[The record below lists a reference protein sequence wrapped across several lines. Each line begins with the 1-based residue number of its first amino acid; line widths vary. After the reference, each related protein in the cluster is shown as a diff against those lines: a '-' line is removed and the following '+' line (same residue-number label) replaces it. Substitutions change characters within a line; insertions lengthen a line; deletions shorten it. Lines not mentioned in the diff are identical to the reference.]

1 MVPPEG
7 AGRRQRTGRATGWS
21 GRSRAARVGRV
32 NVLFV
37 TLDQFRADCLSVAG
51 HPVVSTPNL
60 DRLAASGVR
69 FGSHHGQA
77 APCAPGRASLYTGMY
92 QMNHRV
98 AANGSP
104 LEDRFDN
111 VARLARRAGYE
122 PALFGYTDQGVDPSV
137 VTDPSDPRLD
147 TYEGVLPGFDPALHL
162 DGHMVAWLD
171 WLESLGYGT
180 LKAVRALRTE
190 PERPAEHSASAFLT
204 DRLLDW
210 IDHRDGPWFAHA
222 SYLRPHPPYA
232 AAGHWSTRYGRDEVG
247 EPLATDPGIHPLVDM
262 ARTLPVCA
270 APADPGEMAHLRSQ
284 YFGMVSEVDDQFG
297 RLLDHL
303 EATEQDRDTLVIV
316 TADHGEQLGD
326 HGLIQKLGFYESS
339 YAIPCIVRAP
349 GRSGAAGQVVDAFTE
364 AVDILPTVAELLG
377 QEAPLQCDGA
387 SLVPFLDG
395 SPPSRWRSATH
406 WEYDWRDMAMGE
418 HRTSGGADPRL
429 ERANLAV
436 ERTSTHAY
444 VQFADGS
451 WLCFDLAADPGWRT
465 TTEDPAVVLPLAQ
478 SMLIWRS
485 THLGGNCTQLLLG
498 PERRGL
504 WPARHPA

>member
-1 MVPPEG
+1 
-7 AGRRQRTGRATGWS
+7 
-21 GRSRAARVGRV
+21 V
-32 NVLFV
+32 NVLLV
-37 TLDQFRADCLSVAG
+37 TLDQFRADCLSAAG

-60 DRLAASGVR
+60 DGLAASGTR
-69 FGSHHGQA
+69 FDSHHGQA

-122 PALFGYTDQGVDPSV
+122 PALFGYTDQGVDPSIV
-137 VTDPSDPRLD
+137 ADPSDPRLD
-147 TYEGVLPGFDPALHL
+147 TYEGVLPGFDAALPL
-162 DGHMVAWLD
+162 DGRMEAWLG

-204 DRLLDW
+204 DRLLAW
-210 IDHRDGPWFAHA
+210 IDRRDGPWFAHA

-232 AAGHWSTRYGRDEVG
+232 AAGHWSTRYGQDDVG
-247 EPLATDPGIHPLVDM
+247 EPLAPDPGIHPLVDM

-270 APADPGEMAHLRSQ
+270 APADPAEMAHLRSQ

-297 RLLDHL
+297 RVLDHL
-303 EATEQDRDTLVIV
+303 EATGQDRDTLVIV

-339 YAIPCIVRAP
+339 YAIPCIVRSP
-349 GRSGAAGQVVDAFTE
+349 GRSGTAGQVVEAFTE
-364 AVDILPTVAELLG
+364 AVDILPTMAELLG
-377 QEAPLQCDGA
+377 QEVPLQCDGA

-395 SPPSRWRSATH
+395 SRPSRWRSATH

-436 ERTSTHAY
+436 ERSSTHAY

-451 WLCFDLAADPGWRT
+451 WLCFDLSADPGWHT

-478 SMLIWRS
+478 SMLTWRS
-485 THLGGNCTQLLLG
+485 THLGGSCTQLLLG

-504 WPARHPA
+504 WPARHPT